1 MTTYRTGTVSI
12 GANATSLTGTGTAWS
27 SSGVRPG
34 DMLLLAGNIV
44 PIASVNSNTG
54 ITLARPWPGAAQS
67 GANYDILLID
77 DDVRTLV
84 AANLLLQQLTNGTL
98 TSLAGLASAANK
110 MPYFSGANVMALA
123 DLTAEARSLLASTLL
138 SRSGNN
144 LVTPSNARLTGG
156 VVTESPS
163 DTTPN
168 RLLKVGDGGLLQPNT
183 SNGIQIDDANL
194 ATVSGSFRTV
204 AATLNLPFS
213 SQSFGILDVRT
224 GHSSGVVH
232 QYWAP
237 NYAGG
242 TSGYFVMYARKLS
255 GSTGTWT
262 DWARFLT
269 SANTTVDSNGF
280 VKAAS
285 PILRLFGDGSI
296 EEPVQPTGAE
306 VARVSAGLYQ
316 ISSTLGLAQ
325 EGWQIEVPRD
335 HNGNILCHV
344 ATAWAAGVLTVTVS
358 EPLWDNGRWVAGDPI
373 DVPAGRWIDI
383 RLHEEPVEEPEPE
396 ES

>member
-1 MTTYRTGTVSI
+1 MGPLTRLPDWQPRLHAWLRAINGRPIEPGRHDCCLFGAGAIEAQTGVDIAAPWRGRYTTMAGGRRV
-12 GANATSLTGTGTAWS
+12 LRK
-27 SSGVRPG
+27 SGHADHIALIVA
-34 DMLLLAGNIV
+34 LLPEI
-44 PIASVNSNTG
+44 
-54 ITLARPWPGAAQS
+54 Q
-67 GANYDILLID
+67 
-77 DDVRTLV
+77 
-84 AANLLLQQLTNGTL
+84 
-98 TSLAGLASAANK
+98 ASAARE
-110 MPYFSGANVMALA
+110 GDIALIE
-123 DLTAEARSLLASTLL
+123 TAGEAA
-138 SRSGNN
+138 
-144 LVTPSNARLTGG
+144 

-163 DTTPN
+163 DTTPD
-168 RLLKVGDGGLLQPNT
+168 RRLKVGDGGLLQPGT
-183 SNGIQIDDANL
+183 VNGIQIDDANL

-213 SQSFGILDVRT
+213 SQPFGILDVRT

-242 TSGYFVMYARKLS
+242 TSGYFAMYARKLS

-358 EPLWDNGRWVAGDPI
+358 EPLWDNGRWVAGDPV

-396 ES
+396 SEN

>member
-12 GANATSLTGTGTAWS
+12 GANATSLSGTGTAWS

-98 TSLAGLASAANK
+98 TSLAGLTSAANK

-156 VVTESPS
+156 VVTESPT

-168 RLLKVGDGGLLQPNT
+168 RLLKVGDGGFLQAST
-183 SNGIQIDDANL
+183 VNGILVTDAND
-194 ATVSGSFRTV
+194 ATTSGSFRTT
-204 AATLNLPFS
+204 AETLNLPIS
-213 SQSFGILDVRT
+213 SQQFGILDVRT
-224 GHSSGVVH
+224 GHSSGTVH
-232 QYWAP
+232 QYWSP

-242 TSGYFVMYARKLS
+242 TSNIMALYARKRQGAS
-255 GSTGTWT
+255 GAWT
-262 DWARFLT
+262 EWTRFLT
-269 SANTTVDSNGF
+269 SQNTTVDSNGF

-285 PILRLFGDGSI
+285 PILRLFGDGRI

-306 VARVSAGLYQ
+306 IARVSAGLYQ

-358 EPLWDNGRWVAGDPI
+358 EPLWDNGCWVAGDPI

-383 RLHEEPVEEPEPE
+383 RLHEESADVA
-396 ES
+396 